1 MSRATLP
8 FSIASSAGP
17 RAAGVQHNA
26 WAERLAHAL
35 PYLLFAAA
43 MLLLDSMARGATQE
57 EFLKSLHNSV
67 NNGPG
72 SSGEITARGL
82 AMFLGVLGLIVAFL
96 VLAQKLHKRF
106 ANRPTGPVK
115 SHAISKPASINQPRK
130 LTKEIAKA
138 AGLSRDE
145 VRQLKT
151 AAEERG
157 HASPLTLLL
166 CPSLLIEA
174 AQKQDTAADKTV
186 LARVARRAIG

>member
-1 MSRATLP
+1 
-8 FSIASSAGP
+8 
-17 RAAGVQHNA
+17 
-26 WAERLAHAL
+26 
-35 PYLLFAAA
+35 
-43 MLLLDSMARGATQE
+43 
-57 EFLKSLHNSV
+57 
-67 NNGPG
+67 
-72 SSGEITARGL
+72 
-82 AMFLGVLGLIVAFL
+82 
-96 VLAQKLHKRF
+96 
-106 ANRPTGPVK
+106 VK

>member
-1 MSRATLP
+1 MSRATIP
-8 FSIASSAGP
+8 FRITTSPVARP
-17 RAAGVQHNA
+17 TGVQRNL

-57 EFLKSLHNSV
+57 EFFKSVQNSV

-72 SSGEITARGL
+72 VNNGEISARGF
-82 AMFLGVLGLIVAFL
+82 ATFLGVIGLIVAVL
-96 VLAQKLHKRF
+96 VLVQKVHKRLS
-106 ANRPTGPVK
+106 ARKPAGGRPL
-115 SHAISKPASINQPRK
+115 SKPTNINQPRK
-130 LTKEIAKA
+130 LLKEIGKA

-145 VRQLKT
+145 MRQLKV

-157 HASPLTLLL
+157 HTSPLTLLL

-174 AQKQDTAADKTV
+174 ARKDDTSADKAA
-186 LARVARRAIG
+186 LARVARRAVSG